1 MRIPRTFIRWVGVA
15 GLAIAT
21 ALTVVACGGGDGDGG
36 GSAAGGGSSTG
47 GGSTGGSGGT
57 GGSGSG
63 GGTANT
69 ANTAVITVNSGVAS
83 VINIPTVSVTVCAP
97 GTTNCQVVNNVL
109 VDTASYG
116 LRLVGTAVSGLLGSL
131 PQTTSGGA
139 PLAECGKFVSSYT
152 WGSVRTVDLSIGS
165 EQASSLPVQIIGDL
179 DTSNVPTSC
188 TNGTMPA
195 NSASTLGANGIL
207 GIGPAPYDCGDNCV
221 TSTSSD
227 YNNYYA
233 CPNGNAS
240 CTVALVPL
248 SQQVANPV
256 HRFATDNNGVIVQ
269 MSSISNSGQASATGL
284 LTFGIGT
291 QSNNALRAS
300 TVLNSTTGGDVDAT
314 FDGRSL
320 RTDMVGGG
328 GAFFDTGSNGY
339 YFDTGSLPTCQRN
352 PDFYCPTA
360 TTTLTATLTGKNGT
374 TGTVSML
381 IDNADSLF
389 SNTSTFAFNNV
400 AGPLGGKPKTDPSPW
415 LDLGLPHFYGKTI
428 YFGMDRRS
436 MGGAAPYVAF

>member
-47 GGSTGGSGGT
+47 GGNTGGSGGT

-179 DTSNVPTSC
+179 GTSNVPTSC
-188 TNGTMPA
+188 TNGNTSA
-195 NSASTLGANGIL
+195 NSAGTLGANGIL

-221 TSTSSD
+221 TSTSSN

-240 CTVALVPL
+240 CTVTLVPL

-269 MSSISNSGQASATGL
+269 MPNISNSGQASATGL

-291 QSNNALRAS
+291 QSNNALGAS
-300 TVLNSTTGGDVDAT
+300 STLTSTTAGDVTAT
-314 FDGRSL
+314 FLGR
-320 RTDMVGGG
+320 TVT
-328 GAFFDTGSNGY
+328 AFFDTGSNA
-339 YFDTGSLPTCQRN
+339 YFFDDASQAVCSRN
-352 PDFYCPTA
+352 TSFYCPTS
-360 TTTLTATLTGKNGT
+360 TTTYSATLTGQNGT
-374 TGTVSML
+374 SAGVTMPVV
-381 IDNADSLF
+381 NADAVF
-389 SNTSTFAFNNV
+389 ANTSTFAFNDI
-400 AGPLGGKPKTDPSPW
+400 AGPFGSSQW